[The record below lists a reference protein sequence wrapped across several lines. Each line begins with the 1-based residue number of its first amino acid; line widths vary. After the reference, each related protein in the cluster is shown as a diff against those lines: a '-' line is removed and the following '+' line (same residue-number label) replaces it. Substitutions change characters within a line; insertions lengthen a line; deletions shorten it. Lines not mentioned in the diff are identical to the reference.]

1 MPIDTTKHEH
11 MPLRAGYNSLV
22 PDLDKWLQF
31 DRDQVIA
38 RELQAASKAGLMTQW
53 HSLLHK
59 LQPKHDHR

>member
-1 MPIDTTKHEH
+1 MPMNTNTNEQL
-11 MPLRAGYNSLV
+11 PLRAGYNSLV

-38 RELQAASKAGLMTQW
+38 RELQAANKVGLMTPW